1 MWVRPAVCDN
11 TSLHSWFINPSE
23 NKTMC
28 SFSWQTASSRSP
40 VVADVFLQRER
51 ERERV
56 RFMVQT
62 CSLGLQLTHKLLL
75 RESAVSRRPA
85 GSAGRLPRSA
95 AFTRCSDTFMGR
107 RAARCEEEPQVDLDK
122 ETCWKISNT
131 VLGQLKRAPAVIPEE
146 KQQLCRNKT
155 TTWTTNK
162 TKQDSQKLN

>member
-1 MWVRPAVCDN
+1 MIHKSLWKQNHVLFFMTNSFLSESSCGRCVPA
-11 TSLHSWFINPSE
+11 
-23 NKTMC
+23 
-28 SFSWQTASSRSP
+28 
-40 VVADVFLQRER
+40 ER